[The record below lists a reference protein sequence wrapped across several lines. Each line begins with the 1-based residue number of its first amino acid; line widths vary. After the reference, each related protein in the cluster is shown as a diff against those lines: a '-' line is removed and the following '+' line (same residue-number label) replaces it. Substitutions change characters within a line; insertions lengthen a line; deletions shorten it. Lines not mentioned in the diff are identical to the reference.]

1 MASLDF
7 CHTLN
12 KQFGLK
18 DKILQQYMQ
27 KEDKIF
33 YSSIAHIKVC

>member
-18 DKILQQYMQ
+18 DKIYILHA
-27 KEDKIF
+27 EADTIF
-33 YSSIAHIKVC
+33 YSSIAHIKGC